1 MLRLAI
7 NLSDVM
13 FKMSKLTITTIH
25 RAEDGSHQHG
35 VVSGFPVHLSDLCAK
50 VNVAYY
56 LEQDC

>member
-13 FKMSKLTITTIH
+13 FKVSKLTITTVH
-25 RAEDGSHQHG
+25 RAEDSSPKHG
-35 VVSGFPVHLSDLCAK
+35 VVSGFPVHLSDLCAE

>member
-13 FKMSKLTITTIH
+13 FKMSKLTVTTIH
-25 RAEDGSHQHG
+25 SAKDSSPQHD
-35 VVSGFPVHLSDLCAK
+35 VVSGFPVHLSDLCAE

>member
-7 NLSDVM
+7 NLSNVM
-13 FKMSKLTITTIH
+13 FKMSKLTITTVH
-25 RAEDGSHQHG
+25 RAEDSSPQHG
-35 VVSGFPVHLSDLCAK
+35 VVSGFSVHLSALCAE